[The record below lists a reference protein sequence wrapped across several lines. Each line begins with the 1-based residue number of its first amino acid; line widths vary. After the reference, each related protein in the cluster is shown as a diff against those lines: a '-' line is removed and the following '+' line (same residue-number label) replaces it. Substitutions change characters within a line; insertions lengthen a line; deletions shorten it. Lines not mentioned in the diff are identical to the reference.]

1 MLTRYSL
8 RATAWPFPARVWA
21 PEATPPTRPDLS
33 GGDPPTILMARLH
46 VYGDG
51 DDQRLRI
58 IAMRDDRPAVVET
71 IDVDTF
77 TVPDRVRR
85 DSEVKL
91 WHVTDTAGRVWV
103 FAKGAGCGCGH
114 PLKRARVDAL

>member
-21 PEATPPTRPDLS
+21 PEAAPPTKPDLS

-46 VYGDG
+46 VGG
-51 DDQRLRI
+51 EQQLRI

-71 IDVDTF
+71 IEVDTF
-77 TVPDRVRR
+77 TVPDRTRR
-85 DSEVKL
+85 DGEVKL
-91 WHVTDTAGRVWV
+91 WQVTDTQGRVWS

-114 PLKRARVDAL
+114 PLKRARVDQL